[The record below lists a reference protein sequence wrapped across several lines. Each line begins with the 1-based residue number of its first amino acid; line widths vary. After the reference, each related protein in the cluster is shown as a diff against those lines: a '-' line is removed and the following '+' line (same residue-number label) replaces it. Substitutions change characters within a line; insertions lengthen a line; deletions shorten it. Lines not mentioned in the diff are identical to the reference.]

1 MKKFIMKFKS
11 IPELLA
17 PAGSMDAL
25 KTAVIAG
32 ADAIYLAG
40 KSFSA
45 RHYAENF
52 NRIKMEEAIDYSHL
66 HGTKVYVTINTLIK
80 DFEFEKVA
88 EYLLWLYKTGADAV
102 ILQDIGIAALCR
114 DLVPNLDMHAST
126 QMTINSLEEV
136 KWAENFGFKRVVLS
150 REMKVEDVNEIS
162 YHLKRDKI
170 ELEIFAHGA
179 LCYCYSGQCLLS
191 SFIGGRSGNR
201 GRCAQPCRKSYEL
214 LKGEKDK
221 YGKIIN
227 HESIL
232 LKENYLLS
240 TRDLSLYH
248 NLKKIY
254 NLIDSIKI
262 EGRMKS
268 PEYVAI
274 VVSIYRKLLDSIV
287 KGTGIPNENDYYK
300 LKLAFNRNFTKGHL
314 LETNKNMIMG
324 RDAPGN
330 RGLFVG
336 LVSDYENKTK
346 SALINLKIP
355 FKLEPGDGIVFI
367 FPDNEQE
374 YGMIIEKSPNYSG
387 KKLDKITLKTKKLIP
402 IGSKVYI
409 TRDASLINTAQK
421 IINKETPSIPL
432 DLHIKWDKENKLTL
446 KGEFSGFNGNKHVI
460 HFKPDFKME
469 TAINKPLSKELI
481 INQIKKTGGTP
492 FYVNRIKINY
502 PGNLFTPLSKLNS
515 IRRDFI
521 KNAEIKLLN
530 DYKPLKS
537 DLKSAEKRLNLIK
550 HDLKS
555 ERKKSNKSIDVRLN
569 KSLDHSIREVQTS
582 IGIYASN
589 LETVKCAL
597 NGGCRHIYF
606 EPFLWEKNIREVSC
620 QVMDKEIYLENIY
633 ELILKAQDLC
643 INEEANLIWKWP
655 SIISPR
661 YFKTINSIINPLIN
675 DGINK
680 IMVGSYGIGW
690 SLFNLNPHIKLYSSS
705 GVNVWNNH
713 TIRELSNIFHSIT
726 ISNEL
731 SKNEIALIISK
742 TRYNGIKTS
751 FEFIVQGNMES
762 IISEDCLSSIL
773 PEKEYNNKTEFLG
786 IKDMK
791 NRVFPIIIDDEC
803 RTHILNSVELCLID
817 YLPNLYKMGLQ
828 YLIID
833 ARGKTGNYT
842 HDMIKFYRQ
851 GLKYMEETNGKTEY
865 KLNKLKY
872 KIQKRSHGGITTG
885 NFIRGLN
892 EDL

>member
-1 MKKFIMKFKS
+1 MKIKS

-25 KTAVIAG
+25 KAAVIAG
-32 ADAIYLAG
+32 SDAVYLAG

-52 NRIKMEEAIDYSHL
+52 NRIEMEEAIDYSHL
-66 HGTKVYVTINTLIK
+66 HGSKVYVTINTLIK
-80 DFEFEKVA
+80 DFELEKVT
-88 EYLLWLYKTGADAV
+88 EYLLWLYKIGADAV
-102 ILQDIGIAALCR
+102 ILQDIGIAALCK

-136 KWAENFGFKRVVLS
+136 KWAENFGFKRVILS
-150 REMKVEDVNEIS
+150 REMGLQEIREIS
-162 YHLKRDKI
+162 YFLNRNRI

-201 GRCAQPCRKSYEL
+201 GTCAQPCRKSYEL

-227 HESIL
+227 HESIP

-248 NLKKIY
+248 NLEGIY
-254 NLIDSIKI
+254 NLVDSIKI
-262 EGRMKS
+262 EGRMRS

-274 VVSIYRKLLDSIV
+274 VVSVYRKLLDSLV
-287 KGTGIPNENDYYK
+287 QGTRIPNMKDDYK
-300 LKLAFNRNFTKGHL
+300 LKLSFNRNFTEGHL
-314 LETNKNMIMG
+314 LETNKNLVMG

-330 RGLFVG
+330 RGLFIGV
-336 LVSDYENKTK
+336 VSDYEYKTK
-346 SALINLKIP
+346 SALINLKFP
-355 FKLEPGDGIVFI
+355 FKLEKGDGIVFI
-367 FPDNEQE
+367 FPDEEQK
-374 YGMIIEKSPNYSG
+374 YGMIIENSPKCSG
-387 KKLDKITLKTKKLIP
+387 KNLDKITLKTKKLVS

-409 TRDASLINTAQK
+409 TRDASLIKNAQK
-421 IINKETPSIPL
+421 IINYKEKPSIPL
-432 DLHIKWDKENKLTL
+432 DLHINWDKENKLIL
-446 KGEFSGFNGNKHVI
+446 KGEFLDLNGNKHLI
-460 HFKPDFKME
+460 LFKPDFKME
-469 TAINKPLSKELI
+469 IANKNPLSKDQI

-492 FYVNRIKINY
+492 FNVNRIKIDY

-530 DYKPLKS
+530 NYKPLKNDIKS
-537 DLKSAEKRLNLIK
+537 ADKRLSQLKQDLKS
-550 HDLKS
+550 HS
-555 ERKKSNKSIDVRLN
+555 KKSNKSINKPLN
-569 KSLDHSIREVQTS
+569 RSLDNSRMESQTN
-582 IGIYASN
+582 IGIYTSN
-589 LETVKCAL
+589 LETVKGAL
-597 NGGCRHIYF
+597 NSGCRQIYF
-606 EPFLWEKNIREVSC
+606 EPFLWENNIRELPC
-620 QVMDKEIYLENIY
+620 KIMDKEIYLEKIY
-633 ELILKAQDLC
+633 ELILKTQDLC
-643 INEEANLIWKWP
+643 IAKEANLVWKWP
-655 SIISPR
+655 SIISPG
-661 YFKTINSIINPLIN
+661 YFKCISSIINHILK
-675 DGINK
+675 DGINE

-690 SLFNLNPHIKLYSSS
+690 SLFNLNPHLKLYSSV

-713 TIRELSNIFHSIT
+713 TIGELSNTFHSTT

-731 SKNEIALIISK
+731 SEFEISSITSNARSK
-742 TRYNGIKTS
+742 GIKTS
-751 FEFIVQGNMES
+751 FEFMVQGNMES
-762 IISEDCLSSIL
+762 IVSEDYMPGIL
-773 PEKEYNNKTEFLG
+773 PEKTYDMKKEFLG

-803 RTHILNSVELCLID
+803 RTHILNSVELCLIN

-833 ARGKTGNYT
+833 ARGKTGNYAQ
-842 HDMIKFYRQ
+842 DMGTFYRQ
-851 GLKYMEETNGKTEY
+851 GLKYVEENDEKTEY

-892 EDL
+892 ED